1 MRLHR
6 AYAVIVTIAMVGCDA
21 NDAIRRFTPADAD
34 TRARAYL
41 ALFTTGQ
48 VDSAVVR
55 LHPKLAGAE
64 ATLQLNKVGALLDR
78 QSFDSTRVVGAWTNT
93 VAGVR
98 HVNLTYELH
107 SARGWSLANVATVDS
122 ANTWFVEGITARALD
137 RPLEEL
143 TGFDFRGKSARHYLW
158 LLLTILAAATS
169 LSTACWIATRR
180 QMPKRWRWVLA
191 SLLGIGAFSINWAT
205 GEMGFRLINIQ
216 LAAAALTR
224 AGPVAPWILT
234 FGLPV
239 GAVAALVRYRRWS
252 RSGLAAAHQDTSA
265 PQTAI

>member
-6 AYAVIVTIAMVGCDA
+6 AYAAVFTIALVGCDA

-48 VDSAVVR
+48 VDSAIAR
-55 LHPKLAGAE
+55 LHPTLAGPD
-64 ATLQLNKVGALLDR
+64 ATLQLNKVGELLGGQR
-78 QSFDSTRVVGAWTNT
+78 FDSTRVVGAQTNT
-93 VAGVR
+93 VDGVR

-122 ANTWFVEGITARALD
+122 ANTWFVEGVTARTLD

-143 TGFDFRGKSARHYLW
+143 TAFDFRGKNARHYLW

-169 LSTACWIATRR
+169 ISTACWIATRR

-191 SLLGIGAFSINWAT
+191 SLLGVGAFSINWAT
-205 GEMGFRLINIQ
+205 GAMAFSPINIQ
-216 LAAAALTR
+216 LAAAAFTR

-239 GAVAALVRYRRWS
+239 GAVAALLRYRRWT
-252 RSGLAAAHQDTSA
+252 RTALAAAGPAPAA
-265 PQTAI
+265 PQAAI

>member
-1 MRLHR
+1 MRIHR
-6 AYAVIVTIAMVGCDA
+6 ACAVIVTFALVGCDA

-41 ALFTTGQ
+41 GLFTTGQ
-48 VDSAVVR
+48 VNSAVAR
-55 LHPKLAGAE
+55 LHPKLAGPE
-64 ATLQLNKVGALLDR
+64 ATLQMNKVGEFLDR
-78 QSFDSTRVVGAWTNT
+78 QRFDSTRVVGAQTNT
-93 VAGVR
+93 VDGVR

-122 ANTWFVEGITARALD
+122 ADTWFVEGITARPLA

-143 TGFDFRGKSARHYLW
+143 TAFDFRGKTARHYLW

-205 GEMGFRLINIQ
+205 GQVGFSPINI
-216 LAAAALTR
+216 LFAASAVTR

-239 GAVAALVRYRRWS
+239 GAVAALLRYRRWS
-252 RSGLAAAHQDTSA
+252 GTALTAASQDPSA
-265 PQTAI
+265 PQAAI

>member
-1 MRLHR
+1 MRLHPT
-6 AYAVIVTIAMVGCDA
+6 YAVIFTIVLVGCDA

-34 TRARAYL
+34 ARARAYL

-48 VDSAVVR
+48 VDSAVAR
-55 LHPKLAGAE
+55 LHPKLAGRE
-64 ATLQLNKVGALLDR
+64 ATLQMNKVGALLDR
-78 QSFDSTRVVGAWTNT
+78 QRFDSTRVVGAQTNT
-93 VAGVR
+93 VDGVR

-122 ANTWFVEGITARALD
+122 ADTWFVEGVTARQLD
-137 RPLEEL
+137 RPLEQL
-143 TGFDFRGKSARHYLW
+143 TEFGFRGKSTRHYLW
-158 LLLTILAAATS
+158 LFLTILAAAMS

-205 GEMGFRLINIQ
+205 GEVGFSPVNIQ

-239 GAVAALVRYRRWS
+239 GAVAALLRYRRWS
-252 RSGLAAAHQDTSA
+252 RTALAADNPHRSE
-265 PQTAI
+265 PQAAI